1 MDDFGTTRFAT
12 PHPLARRLTTPT
24 AHSHQQN
31 KTQVRPTGASA
42 QEYQTRESSHAA
54 HTARVN
60 PAFINAAMMH
70 FIQSMMEGAQPANG
84 HAAAGVNGSRRGGPD
99 PGVE

>member
-1 MDDFGTTRFAT
+1 M
-12 PHPLARRLTTPT
+12 
-24 AHSHQQN
+24 
-31 KTQVRPTGASA
+31 RPTGASA
-42 QEYQTRESSHAA
+42 QDYQTRESSHAA

-70 FIQSMMEGAQPANG
+70 FIQSMMEGAQPAANG
-84 HAAAGVNGSRRGGPD
+84 HAAAAGANGARRGGPD

>member
-1 MDDFGTTRFAT
+1 MATAQTLSPNPTT
-12 PHPLARRLTTPT
+12 
-24 AHSHQQN
+24 S
-31 KTQVRPTGASA
+31 TQVRPTGASA
-42 QEYQTRESSHAA
+42 QDYQRRETQHAA

-70 FIQSMMEGAQPANG
+70 FIQSMMDGAQPAAG
-84 HAAAGVNGSRRGGPD
+84 AAGAAGPRPD